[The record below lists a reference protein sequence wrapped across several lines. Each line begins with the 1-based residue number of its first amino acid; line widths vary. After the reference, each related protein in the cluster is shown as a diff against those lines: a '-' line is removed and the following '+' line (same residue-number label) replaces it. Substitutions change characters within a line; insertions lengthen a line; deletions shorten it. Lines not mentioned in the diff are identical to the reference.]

1 MEFNWPIRVYI
12 EDTDAG
18 GIVFYVNYLKFME
31 RARTEFLRH
40 IGFDHA
46 AMINQ
51 GGMFVVH
58 STNIRYLVPASL
70 DNELIVTVGIGEL
83 RRTHLT
89 FNQSIVRKKDNQL
102 LSRADVKVAC
112 VTRES
117 MRPQVIPN
125 KMKDALMKFFK
136 TGGN

>member
-31 RARTEFLRH
+31 RARTEFLRN

-70 DNELIVTVGIGEL
+70 DDELIVTVAIGEL

-89 FNQSIVRKKDNQL
+89 FSQDIVRKTDNQL

-125 KMKDALMKFFK
+125 KMKDALIKLFK

>member
-18 GIVFYVNYLKFME
+18 GIVFYVNHLRFME

-46 AMINQ
+46 AMMLQ
-51 GGMFVVH
+51 GKMFVVC
-58 STNIRYLVPASL
+58 SVNIHYLVPANL
-70 DNELIVTVGIGEL
+70 DDELAVSVAVGDCK
-83 RRTHLT
+83 RTHLT
-89 FNQSIVRKKDNQL
+89 FSQNIVRKTDNQL
-102 LSRADVKVAC
+102 LARADIKVAF
-112 VTRES
+112 VAREN
-117 MRPQVIPN
+117 MRPQVMSAP
-125 KMKDALMKFFK
+125 MKDALMQYLK